1 MATIGRRMRVVAL
14 AAIVV
19 AGVAAARSA
28 RADGTPIPAAPTQ
41 FVTDR
46 AGFLSPGF
54 AAELTRQ
61 LEDYQRGTGH
71 QLIVWIDR
79 TLGGEPL
86 EDWTAKA
93 FKAWGVG
100 RKEHNDGVA
109 LFIFSDDR
117 KLRIEVG
124 YGLEGNVPDA
134 RAGRIIQNDMVPR
147 IRAGDRDGA
156 VKAGVDSL
164 IAAIGG
170 APEPARPAT
179 RGIAAVRVPSD
190 LVLHPRVLP
199 GAATSVG
206 AAVHRLRSRRRRL
219 GRRRRRLGRRWRRRR
234 IFGRRRQLG
243 RRRRVGRMVTPATAS
258 RARHRHRRG
267 RASDPRRGAAHLR
280 GDPRRGRPL
289 LVLGRRPRRG
299 RAPVQAAGRLA
310 DTRAQR
316 RADLRGAAAAQAGGA
331 GRRRHPGEGRAR
343 AMGGGDRQD
352 GRRFSPRGTDGRPGR
367 GRSSC
372 SETRSRRPFPVGADD
387 VNELTNSVSVDER

>member
-1 MATIGRRMRVVAL
+1 MATMGRRMRIVVL
-14 AAIVV
+14 ATIVV
-19 AGVAAARSA
+19 AGLAVAGSA

-54 AAELTRQ
+54 AAQLTRQ
-61 LEDYQRGTGH
+61 LEDYERGTGH

-93 FKAWGVG
+93 FKAWGIG
-100 RKEHNDGVA
+100 RKQQNDGVA

-170 APEPARPAT
+170 APEPARPGA
-179 RGIAAVRVPSD
+179 RGS
-190 LVLHPRVLP
+190 
-199 GAATSVG
+199 
-206 AAVHRLRSRRRRL
+206 
-219 GRRRRRLGRRWRRRR
+219 
-234 IFGRRRQLG
+234 
-243 RRRRVGRMVTPATAS
+243 
-258 RARHRHRRG
+258 
-267 RASDPRRGAAHLR
+267 
-280 GDPRRGRPL
+280 PL
-289 LVLGRRPRRG
+289 LTLLPVLFF
-299 RAPVQAAGRLA
+299 VVVFFL
-310 DTRAQR
+310 
-316 RADLRGAAAAQAGGA
+316 L
-331 GRRRHPGEGRAR
+331 RRHPWALLLIASGR
-343 AMGGGDRQD
+343 GGGW
-352 GRRFSPRGTDGRPGR
+352 GGGR
-367 GRSSC
+367 GWGGGGGGGFSGGGGSSGGG
-372 SETRSRRPFPVGADD
+372 GA
-387 VNELTNSVSVDER
+387 SGGW